1 MVIYVHTTLSRS
13 RRRFQQNWFRLPGF
27 PWPRDDLP
35 GRHRPIRVPT
45 DGHGVR
51 QKMSGRVDGWSG
63 FEIAVKV
70 ASQGSTR
77 ASGRALCFSLIPRGY
92 GWEMP
97 ALGISLKRDA
107 SAHSCSGI
115 SYDLSTGGRRCKAI
129 MEFRALGPIE
139 LWLSGRRQDLGRARA
154 RSILAMLLL
163 APRALIPVE
172 TLIDRLWDTEPP
184 PKARDS
190 LSVYVARLRASL
202 RQAVGDDVRLVG
214 RAQGYLL
221 EVDPET
227 VDVHQF
233 RLAAPAGGCPR
244 GQR

>member
-1 MVIYVHTTLSRS
+1 
-13 RRRFQQNWFRLPGF
+13 
-27 PWPRDDLP
+27 
-35 GRHRPIRVPT
+35 
-45 DGHGVR
+45 
-51 QKMSGRVDGWSG
+51 
-63 FEIAVKV
+63 
-70 ASQGSTR
+70 
-77 ASGRALCFSLIPRGY
+77 
-92 GWEMP
+92 
-97 ALGISLKRDA
+97 
-107 SAHSCSGI
+107 
-115 SYDLSTGGRRCKAI
+115 

-139 LWLSGRRQDLGRARA
+139 LWSAGRRQDLGRARA

-163 APRALIPVE
+163 APRALVPVE

-202 RQAVGDDVRLVG
+202 RRAVGDDVRLVG

-233 RLAAPAGGCPR
+233 RRLRRQAGALAASGDYEQAAGLLREADGLWR
-244 GQR
+244 GQALAGIGGDWAARMRDALEEERRAAILERVGYELELGRHADLVGELRQLLVQYPSDETLVAHQMTALCRNGGRPTP